1 MPVRNDGPVP
11 YRPHYYIS
19 HPTNQQKLAFLPS
32 PPSADPPPG
41 AERRWTRPIAPQF
54 RRPFVRSSRGMTD
67 GRDRVT
73 VLGAGSWGTALAIHF
88 ARLGFPT
95 FLWTRRA
102 DHKDAM
108 ATERRNARYLPDHP
122 FPESLHAT
130 DDLAEAVREAK
141 LIVCAIPSHGM
152 RETMRRVAEVLPKDT
167 PPPLYLIAAKGI
179 EVDTLDNMHDVLRQ
193 ELPPAHADRIA
204 VLGGPSFA
212 AEVAAGLPTTV
223 VVGAHAEAVRL
234 AIQKMMSGATLRA
247 YVTDDVL
254 GVELGGTF
262 KNVIALAAGVGD
274 GAGLGQNARAGL
286 ITRGLAEISRLA
298 ISLGANPA
306 TLAGLAGMGDL
317 VLTCTGGLSRN
328 RRVGVALGEGKRL
341 QQILDEMGMVAEGVK
356 NTLSAHKLAQ
366 QQGVDMPIVAT
377 MHAILYEDL
386 AVSDAVDALMG
397 RRLRA
402 EREW

>member
-1 MPVRNDGPVP
+1 MPE
-11 YRPHYYIS
+11 
-19 HPTNQQKLAFLPS
+19 QA
-32 PPSADPPPG
+32 
-41 AERRWTRPIAPQF
+41 
-54 RRPFVRSSRGMTD
+54 
-67 GRDRVT
+67 DRVT

-88 ARLGFPT
+88 ARRGFPT
-95 FLWTRRA
+95 RLWTRRA
-102 DHKDAM
+102 DHRAQM
-108 ATERRNARYLPDHP
+108 QEQRRNARYLPDHP
-122 FPESLHAT
+122 FPDNLRPT
-130 DDLAEAVREAK
+130 DDLREAVRDAK

-152 RETMRRVAEVLPKDT
+152 RETMRRVAAELDPEA
-167 PPPLYLIAAKGI
+167 PPPLYLVAAKGI
-179 EVDTLDNMHDVLRQ
+179 EVDTLANMQDVLRQ
-193 ELPPAHADRIA
+193 ELPESHAGNIA

-212 AEVAAGLPTTV
+212 AEVAQGLPTTV
-223 VVGAHAEAVRL
+223 VVAAESEPVRL
-234 AIQKMMSGATLRA
+234 AIQKMMSDATLRA

-262 KNVIALAAGVGD
+262 KNVIALAAGIGD

-298 ISLGANPA
+298 VSLGANPA

-328 RRVGVALGEGKRL
+328 RRVGVALGQGKRL

-356 NTLSAHKLAQ
+356 NTLSAYKLAQ

-386 AVSDAVDALMG
+386 AVPDAVDALMG